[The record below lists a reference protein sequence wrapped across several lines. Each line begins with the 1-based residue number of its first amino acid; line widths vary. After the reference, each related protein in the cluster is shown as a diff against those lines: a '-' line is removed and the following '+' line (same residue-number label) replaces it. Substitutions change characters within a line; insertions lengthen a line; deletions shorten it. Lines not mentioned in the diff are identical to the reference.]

1 MARMTRTIISI
12 PVDEKRWLDG
22 FGKRHRISSAEVVRK
37 AVREFRE
44 AQGEARRGAGTGT
57 DIRRVAEDRGSYG
70 PHADLQIAD
79 ARELRHRAVEA
90 AGRFASGVPDL
101 SVGHDR
107 YLAEQPEAD
116 EHPANGRTADAR
128 SLDRKPSGSP
138 GKNRKTR

>member
-1 MARMTRTIISI
+1 MTRTIISI

-57 DIRRVAEDRGSYG
+57 EIRRDAN
-70 PHADLQIAD
+70 LQIAD

>member
-1 MARMTRTIISI
+1 MTRTIISI
-12 PVDEKRWLDG
+12 PADEKRWLDG

-44 AQGEARRGAGTGT
+44 AQGEARREAGTGT
-57 DIRRVAEDRGSYG
+57 DIRRD
-70 PHADLQIAD
+70 ADLQIAD

-107 YLAEQPEAD
+107 YLAEQSEAD
-116 EHPANGRTADAR
+116 EHPANGRTADAG
-128 SLDRKPSGSP
+128 SPDRKPSGSP